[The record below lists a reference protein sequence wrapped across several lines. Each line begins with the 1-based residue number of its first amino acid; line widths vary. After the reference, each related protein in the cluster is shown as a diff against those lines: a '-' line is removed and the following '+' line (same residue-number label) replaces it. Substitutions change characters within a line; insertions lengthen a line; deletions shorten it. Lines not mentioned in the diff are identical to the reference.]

1 MGTDAES
8 QSIVTQSS
16 PEVDITEGGK
26 NIIRPD
32 VLDSIMLAKMTREMT
47 QIRRYFEDITAKGFI
62 SPMTLNITQVRQEI
76 VLPYVAQ
83 AMTIINNTALAGGS
97 IVYVWINTL
106 MKPPHTMNPGEVF
119 NINFINHVLAKV
131 YFQCDPGN
139 TSIVRAVPQ
148 E

>member
-1 MGTDAES
+1 METDAKSEF
-8 QSIVTQSS
+8 IVTQSS
-16 PEVDITEGGK
+16 PKVDISGNGK
-26 NIIRPD
+26 NRIRPD
-32 VLDSIMLAKMTREMT
+32 VLDSIMLAKMAREMT
-47 QIRRYFEDITAKGFI
+47 QIRRYFEDVTAKGFI

-83 AMTIINNTALAGGS
+83 AMTIINNTVATGGS
-97 IVYVWINTL
+97 IVHVWINTIQ
-106 MKPPHTMNPGEVF
+106 KRPHPMNPGEVF

-139 TSIVRAVPQ
+139 TSIVRVVPQ